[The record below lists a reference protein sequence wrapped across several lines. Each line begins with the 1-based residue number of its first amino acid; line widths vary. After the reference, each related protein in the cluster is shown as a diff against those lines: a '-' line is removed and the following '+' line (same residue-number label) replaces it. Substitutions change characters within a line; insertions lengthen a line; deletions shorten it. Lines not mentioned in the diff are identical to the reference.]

1 MRIILSISADV
12 YWFLFIF
19 LWTGVTISPKAHG
32 PALTITLM
40 PLLTGSHDINVDLV
54 PSLPSNIPVT
64 SCVWPRNASMEAFT
78 KTRIE
83 AAKKAGT
90 HLVPKKDIVFALSYS
105 KAENALLRGIDS
117 GNECRRMCH
126 QVIKKYLK
134 TFKSQRSAEAMS
146 SHIFKVGRIKLRD
159 KF

>member
-1 MRIILSISADV
+1 MAGI
-12 YWFLFIF
+12 
-19 LWTGVTISPKAHG
+19 TISSKAHG
-32 PALTITLM
+32 PALTLTLGP
-40 PLLTGSHDINVDLV
+40 PLVDSHHINVDLV
-54 PSLPSNIPVT
+54 PSLQSNIPVT
-64 SCVWPRNASMEAFT
+64 SRAWPRNASIEAFS

-146 SHIFKVGRIKLRD
+146 SHIFKVGRIKLHD